1 MEQEAPAADGE
12 SSDKPPGPEDE
23 REESEEGPDV
33 PTEEPIERLLE
44 EIPAKRQPTWC
55 RQILQ
60 EAEGHAAPKG
70 TFRES
75 RKPQRYSGLAA
86 QVDPVICEPSSFEE
100 ATKLQ
105 VWKDAMLEE
114 YNSILTN
121 DVWDVVPRPQGKSV
135 VTSKWIY
142 KVKFPI
148 DGSVEKCKAR
158 FVARGFSQKEG
169 IDYDETFAPIARYS
183 SI

>member
-1 MEQEAPAADGE
+1 M
-12 SSDKPPGPEDE
+12 
-23 REESEEGPDV
+23 DV
-33 PTEEPIERLLE
+33 PTEDPIERLLE
-44 EIPAKRQPTWC
+44 EIPAKRQPAWC

-121 DVWDVVPRPQGKSV
+121 DVWDVVPRPQGKLV

-142 KVKFPI
+142 KVKFSV
-148 DGSVEKCKAR
+148 DGSVEKCKPDLWLGVSHR
-158 FVARGFSQKEG
+158 KKVSTMTRPSPLLR
-169 IDYDETFAPIARYS
+169 DIALFES
-183 SI
+183 LSL

>member
-1 MEQEAPAADGE
+1 MTFIEKQTGSHIRALRSDGE
-12 SSDKPPGPEDE
+12 FDSHHLKDLCWEVGIE
-23 REESEEGPDV
+23 REESEEGLDIPSK
-33 PTEEPIERLLE
+33 EPIERLLE
-44 EIPAKRQPTWC
+44 EIPAKRQPAWC

-86 QVDPVICEPSSFEE
+86 QVDPIICEPSSFEE
-100 ATKLQ
+100 AAKLQ

-135 VTSKWIY
+135 VTSK
-142 KVKFPI
+142 
-148 DGSVEKCKAR
+148 
-158 FVARGFSQKEG
+158 
-169 IDYDETFAPIARYS
+169 
-183 SI
+183 